1 MLKSDAPEVQQD
13 GDTRARYCSQASL
26 SLIQSLLATL
36 ADIELEFEQRR
47 EKVRGTPDIRLKARV
62 LTRLKAEYEA
72 RREPY
77 VRELL
82 AFRAKPSLVG
92 RGIA

>member
-1 MLKSDAPEVQQD
+1 M
-13 GDTRARYCSQASL
+13 

-77 VRELL
+77 VRELSRL
-82 AFRAKPSLVG
+82 QSEAVFG
-92 RGIA
+92 RPRDRIVS